1 MVKFVFKL
9 IRNYDMF
16 DNVNLHKKNIRLIT
30 YAQYNTFFINLKYDF
45 FFIQCFHLHRRCEQN

>member
-9 IRNYDMF
+9 MRNYDMF
-16 DNVNLHKKNIRLIT
+16 DNVNTKKNIRLIT
-30 YAQYNTFFINLKYDF
+30 YAKYNTFFINLKYGI